1 MKRKVLFFS
10 ILTLMLFYYTS
21 FSQEKNLSIESLK
34 SASYVFKGSV
44 VSYIPFKSDMDNIW
58 MMAYTIKIQK
68 IYKGDDI
75 KEGTIILITESVLG
89 WSETEYGPISDNVSE
104 YTTEERNKFAFGLG
118 SGTTRMFF
126 CNILKNNFSNL
137 PKSNTDNSIVI
148 EPIYKNRCY
157 FAYHPDEKIINNK
170 AVKFITIKGFGK
182 EFTTEGEFIEFLKE
196 NKLISE
202 NSKKRCLFRQGYS
215 K

>member
-1 MKRKVLFFS
+1 
-10 ILTLMLFYYTS
+10 MLFYYTS